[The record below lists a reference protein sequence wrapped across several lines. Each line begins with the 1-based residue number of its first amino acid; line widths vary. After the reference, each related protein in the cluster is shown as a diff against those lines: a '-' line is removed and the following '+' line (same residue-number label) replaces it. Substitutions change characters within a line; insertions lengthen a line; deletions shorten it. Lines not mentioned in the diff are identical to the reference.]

1 MNKLLGISLF
11 LLALYVGLLFSDPA
25 AGTYK
30 NHFNIGQRVGLY
42 GVLTLAAGLVIVT
55 ANIDLSMGSVV
66 GLCATIT
73 GLLLMNPVWKIAYFF
88 DGTNFHCLTF
98 EVPDPT
104 VRLVLAIPIVL
115 TLGVLIGLI
124 NGLLVT
130 YLRVQAFIVTLC
142 GMFVYR
148 GLARWATNDQSTGLA
163 SEYPEVKAWLLG
175 DIWGVPVH
183 LAILF
188 VLLVAAGIF
197 LHVSV
202 FGRYFFALG
211 SNERAARFSGIS
223 VNFYKVLAFVL
234 CSTLTAFYSIMWVFT
249 YNSVQPSGAGAGDE
263 LYAIAGAVLG
273 GFSLRGGD
281 GTVLG
286 ILIGACIIHIL
297 PTMTTMWGV
306 SNTLEPVVIGLAL
319 LLGATVDELLRR
331 RRATRKA

>member
-1 MNKLLGISLF
+1 VNKLLGIILF
-11 LLALYVGLLFSDPA
+11 LAALYVGLLLSDPSA
-25 AGTYK
+25 STYR
-30 NHFNIGQRVGLY
+30 NHFNVGTRIGLY

-55 ANIDLSMGSVV
+55 GNIDLSMGSVV

-73 GLLLMNPVWKIAYFF
+73 GLMLMNAEWKIGYDVYSFSLA
-88 DGTNFHCLTF
+88 
-98 EVPDPT
+98 VPNPAVRLAITIPT
-104 VRLVLAIPIVL
+104 VLAV
-115 TLGVLIGLI
+115 GMLIGFI

-163 SEYPEVKAWLLG
+163 SEYPEVKEWLLG
-175 DIWGVPVH
+175 DVFGLPVH
-183 LAILF
+183 LAILL
-188 VLLVAAGIF
+188 VLLAVAGVF

-249 YNSVQPSGAGAGDE
+249 YNSVQPSGAGNMDE

-281 GTVLG
+281 GTILG
-286 ILIGACIIHIL
+286 VLIGACIIHIL
-297 PTMTTMWGV
+297 PNLTTMWGV

-331 RRATRKA
+331 RRSARKA

>member
-1 MNKLLGISLF
+1 MNKLLGIMLF
-11 LLALYVGLLFSDPA
+11 LAALYIGLLFSDPA
-25 AGTYK
+25 AGTYR
-30 NHFNIGQRVGLY
+30 NHFNVGQRVGLY
-42 GVLTLAAGLVIVT
+42 GILTLAAGLVIVT
-55 ANIDLSMGSVV
+55 GNIDLSIGSVV
-66 GLCATIT
+66 GLCATVT
-73 GLLLMNPVWKIAYFF
+73 GLMLMSPEWRIGIEGFSFTIA
-88 DGTNFHCLTF
+88 
-98 EVPDPT
+98 VPNPT
-104 VRLVLAIPIVL
+104 VRLLIAIPTVL
-115 TLGVLIGLI
+115 LLGMLIGLI

-163 SEYPEVKAWLLG
+163 SSYPETKEWLLG
-175 DIWGVPVH
+175 DFFGLPMH
-183 LAILF
+183 FAILLM
-188 VLLVAAGIF
+188 LLAGAGVF

-234 CSTLTAFYSIMWVFT
+234 CSTLTAFYSILWVFT
-249 YNSVQPSGAGAGDE
+249 YNSVQPSGAGNMDE

-281 GTVLG
+281 GTILG
-286 ILIGACIIHIL
+286 ILIGACIINLL
-297 PTMTTMWGV
+297 PNLTTMWGV

-331 RRATRKA
+331 RRSARKA